1 MKNLFNPKLLCL
13 FLLTFSG
20 GILLYGNYFEREQL
34 FNRPADPQPATGVDI
49 LRKEY
54 PYIVIRDINNST
66 NGTQVNRRKY
76 VTIPA
81 ISGSNLYA
89 MLGDYL
95 YDVQKKKW
103 NINQVSNYII
113 EYNFN
118 NGTVPK
124 AFVHHRF
131 ADSLN
136 NHTYKTLFSFN
147 TDNLP
152 DTQKYY
158 LISHE
163 DTVYYACIVFDYDKQ
178 KRLTHL
184 RYSQTNGYSDETF
197 FTFEN
202 GNLITALKLI
212 FISQFSVPDSMLY
225 SYQYD
230 SMGRIT
236 QYKEEEK
243 PGNGNPGSWLLR
255 NMKSYT
261 YDVNGQLSGDRLYEP
276 DSGGNAELKEINL
289 YTYTGPGKMETWI
302 NIINPNGSSP
312 LRNKLM
318 LTYQGN
324 KAVYAYRYP
333 WLDIDYSHTPSS
345 YYLFS
350 DEDITGVKTP
360 ISSNKSIALY
370 PNPAGNYIRLHHAEA
385 GSALEIRDVNGKIA
399 LVIENYQ
406 GEDIDVSEF
415 APGLYLIIADKQ
427 KPIKFIK
434 S

>member
-1 MKNLFNPKLLCL
+1 MKNLFNPRLLCL
-13 FLLTFSG
+13 CLLTFSG
-20 GILLYGNYFEREQL
+20 GIMLYGNYFEKEQL
-34 FNRPADPQPATGVDI
+34 FNRPADPLPATGVDI

-81 ISGSNLYA
+81 VSGSNLYA

-95 YDVQKKKW
+95 FNVQKKKW
-103 NINQVSNYII
+103 MINQVSNYII

-124 AFVHHRF
+124 AFIHHKF

-136 NHTYKTLFSFN
+136 NHSYKTLFSFN

-163 DTVYYACIVFDYDKQ
+163 DTVYYACITFDYDNQ
-178 KRLTHL
+178 KHLTHL
-184 RYSQTNGYSDETF
+184 RYSQTDGYSDETF
-197 FTFEN
+197 FSFEN
-202 GNLITALKLI
+202 GNLMSALKLI
-212 FISQFSVPDSMLY
+212 FISQFSVPDSVRY
-225 SYQYD
+225 SYEYD
-230 SMGRIT
+230 SMSRIT
-236 QYKEEEK
+236 QYKEEQK
-243 PGNGNPGSWLLR
+243 PGNFNPGKWLLI

-276 DSGGNAELKEINL
+276 DSSGNAELKEINM
-289 YTYTGPGKMETWI
+289 YTYTGPGKMDTWI
-302 NIINPNGSSP
+302 HIVSRNSGSPVRS
-312 LRNKLM
+312 KLM

-324 KAVYAYRYP
+324 KVAYGYLYP
-333 WLDIDYSHTPSS
+333 WLDFDYSHTPSA

-350 DEDITGVKTP
+350 DEDIVGVNTP
-360 ISSNKSIALY
+360 FSSKEPVTLY
-370 PNPAGNYIRLHHAEA
+370 PNPAGDYIRLNQTEA
-385 GSALEIRDVNGKIA
+385 GSAIEIRDVNGKTA
-399 LVIENYQ
+399 LVIENYND
-406 GEDIDVSEF
+406 ELIDLSEF
-415 APGLYLIIADKQ
+415 APGIYLIIADKQ